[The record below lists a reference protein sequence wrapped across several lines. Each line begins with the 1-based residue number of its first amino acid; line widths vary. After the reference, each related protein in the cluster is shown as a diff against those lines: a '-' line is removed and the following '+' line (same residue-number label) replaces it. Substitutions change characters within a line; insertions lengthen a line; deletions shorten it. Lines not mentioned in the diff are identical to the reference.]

1 MQLKKYIFLLCLLS
15 TGFSLAGQ
23 QLPSFTLFRD
33 NWNVLNPASVSSDYL
48 FSNNPMSIFATYRN
62 QWNGVEGA
70 PETAVLNWEYVL
82 DYWNVVTG
90 LSIMHDQAG
99 EISGT
104 ALFGRFGYRINL
116 DRRGD
121 RFINVALNGGVV
133 QYRADLADLNLG
145 ETVIDL
151 ANDLIYYPDFGVG
164 LMYYHEDL
172 FYLGISVPQTF
183 RLSTSVRNDN
193 GEFDIKR
200 TQHFYLMGGTYF
212 DIYALNS
219 DASYLELSGFLK
231 YVPNA
236 PLAIDVHARMQLGEV
251 LYIGMGGGLSQ
262 TARAEAGI
270 VIGESMNFNARQ
282 VRMGAAYGI
291 GLSKYAQAFGN
302 SLELHAIYS
311 FDVGR

>member
-1 MQLKKYIFLLCLLS
+1 MKITKYLFPFFFLLGLTPS
-15 TGFSLAGQ
+15 FGQ
-23 QLPSFTLFRD
+23 QLPTFSLFRD

-70 PETAVLNWEYVL
+70 PETALLNWEYVL

-90 LSIMHDQAG
+90 LTLMHDQAG
-99 EISGT
+99 EISTTG
-104 ALFGRFGYRINL
+104 LFGRFGYRINL

-121 RFINVALNGGVV
+121 RFINVALNVGVV

-145 ETVIDL
+145 ETILDL

-164 LMYYHEDL
+164 FMYYHDDL
-172 FYLGISVPQTF
+172 FYLGLSIPQTF
-183 RLSTSVRNDN
+183 GLSTSVRNDN
-193 GEFDIKR
+193 GDFEIKR
-200 TQHFYLMGGTYF
+200 NQHFYLMGGTYF
-212 DIYALNS
+212 DVYAFNS

-251 LYIGMGGGLSQ
+251 LYVGLGGGLSQ

-270 VIGESMNFNARQ
+270 IIGESMNFNAGQ
-282 VRMGAAYGI
+282 VRVGAAYGI
-291 GLSKYAQAFGN
+291 GLSRYAQAFGN

-311 FDVGR
+311 FDIGR